1 MARCTAEKWEF
12 KMVIFIKMGVKVMKL
27 ETGELMSEGARNSF
41 HSCCFDSDLDN
52 TAPSKQSEL
61 QLSSSWWWFHSF
73 FIGEMIWTWIWSLL
87 TYWAAICKSK
97 TANEEGKLCASQF
110 DILHIVKFPFCTE
123 QSMHTVLLSL
133 VQLCSH
139 CGRIMHTV

>member
-61 QLSSSWWWFHSF
+61 QLSSS
-73 FIGEMIWTWIWSLL
+73 
-87 TYWAAICKSK
+87 
-97 TANEEGKLCASQF
+97 
-110 DILHIVKFPFCTE
+110 
-123 QSMHTVLLSL
+123 
-133 VQLCSH
+133 
-139 CGRIMHTV
+139 